1 MKNNKVL
8 KELVGTSLNGSEY
21 SVQSN
26 GNIKQSNHNTSFVSI
41 KDLFKVRI
49 KFFKIIII
57 KFSFFLFIIRMFF
70 FQKIIQ
76 NLFQMIMFH
85 IKFGIHFK

>member
-26 GNIKQSNHNTSFVSI
+26 GNIKQTNHNTSFVSI
-41 KDLFKVRI
+41 KDLFKVKT
-49 KFFKIIII
+49 KF
-57 KFSFFLFIIRMFF
+57 L
-70 FQKIIQ
+70 Q
-76 NLFQMIMFH
+76 NYDY
-85 IKFGIHFK
+85 